1 MDNDSKKNTINI
13 NWYPGHMAKAKR
25 EIAEDMKLIDVVAE
39 ILDARIPKSSQNPDI
54 HGIIKNKKKII
65 LLNKCDLAS
74 ENDTKK
80 WQKYFK
86 EQKIPSVCI
95 NANDGKGINQV
106 ISVIEEVMK
115 EELERERQK
124 GRVNKTIRVLVLRNS
139 KCAESLLLSI
149 KFQKR
154 IHLK

>member
-1 MDNDSKKNTINI
+1 MENSTNI

-39 ILDARIPKSSQNPDI
+39 ILDARILKSSQNPDI
-54 HGIIKNKKKII
+54 QGIIRNKKKII
-65 LLNKCDLAS
+65 LLNKCDLAN

-86 EQKIPSVCI
+86 EQGIPSVCI
-95 NANDGKGINQV
+95 NANEGKGINQV
-106 ISVIEEVMK
+106 ISVIEDIMQ
-115 EELERERQK
+115 EELEKERQK

-139 KCAESLLLSI
+139 KCTESLLLST
-149 KFQKR
+149 KSQER

>member
-1 MDNDSKKNTINI
+1 MENSTNI

-54 HGIIKNKKKII
+54 QGIIRNKKKII
-65 LLNKCDLAS
+65 LLNKCDLAN

-86 EQKIPSVCI
+86 EQGIPSVCI
-95 NANDGKGINQV
+95 NANEGKGINQV
-106 ISVIEEVMK
+106 ISVIEDIMQ
-115 EELERERQK
+115 EELEKERQK
-124 GRVNKTIRVLVLRNS
+124 RRVNKTIRVLVLRNS
-139 KCAESLLLSI
+139 KCTESLLLST
-149 KFQKR
+149 KSQER

>member
-1 MDNDSKKNTINI
+1 MENSTNI

-54 HGIIKNKKKII
+54 QGIIRNKKKII
-65 LLNKCDLAS
+65 LLNKCDLAN

-86 EQKIPSVCI
+86 EQGIPSVCI
-95 NANDGKGINQV
+95 NANEGKGINQV
-106 ISVIEEVMK
+106 ISVIEDIMQ
-115 EELERERQK
+115 EELEKERQK

-139 KCAESLLLSI
+139 KCTESLLLST
-149 KFQKR
+149 KSQER